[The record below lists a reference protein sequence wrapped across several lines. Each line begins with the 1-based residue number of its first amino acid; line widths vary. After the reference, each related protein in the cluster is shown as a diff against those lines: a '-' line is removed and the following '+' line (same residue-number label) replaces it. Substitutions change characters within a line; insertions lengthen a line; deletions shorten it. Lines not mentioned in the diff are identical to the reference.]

1 MLHCAAVRSTLGT
14 PTDPQAPSTYLHCS
28 TSLDVSI
35 SNLRRGLRQ
44 KGGVKTTKKKKKRKA
59 ERRSCGCHVLQRR
72 REAIAQLLESPR
84 STPATAAQDFSLL
97 FRNCPLLLTTA
108 AEATRPLTAR
118 TRGIFP
124 HLNGQRVTPPSCISD
139 VAIKKKKKKV
149 FSRKCH
155 LTPSAKRAQR
165 RRGVKRSFEGRNFC
179 DVS

>member
-139 VAIKKKKKKV
+139 VAIKKKKEKSILQEMPPYPFCKEGTEEKGGKAV
-149 FSRKCH
+149 FRG
-155 LTPSAKRAQR
+155 AQ
-165 RRGVKRSFEGRNFC
+165 FL
-179 DVS
+179 